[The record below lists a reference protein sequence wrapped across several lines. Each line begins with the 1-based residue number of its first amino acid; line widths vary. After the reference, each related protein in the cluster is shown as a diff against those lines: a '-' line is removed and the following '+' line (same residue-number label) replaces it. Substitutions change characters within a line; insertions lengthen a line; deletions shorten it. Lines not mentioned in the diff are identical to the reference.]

1 MAQVRLICGVDEA
14 GRGPLAGPVCAAAVV
29 FDPARRAPRGIA
41 DSKMLSSHE
50 RERLTVLIKD
60 RALAW
65 AIAWA
70 SVEEIDSLNILQ
82 ASLLAMRRAV
92 ETLSVLPHEVL
103 FDGSH
108 CPMLAVP
115 ARAIVDG
122 DAKVRVIAAA
132 SILAKTARDAEMC
145 RLHGRFPQYGFD
157 AHKGYPTPQHLLAL
171 RRYGVCEVYRRSF
184 APVREILDREGLARG
199 ASSASSLCSPSR
211 SAAGRNSGWRA
222 AVRRS
227 RRA

>member
-1 MAQVRLICGVDEA
+1 VAAVRLICGVDEA

-29 FDPARRAPRGIA
+29 FEPGRRAPAGIA
-41 DSKMLSSHE
+41 DSKLLSVRE
-50 RERLTVLIKD
+50 RERLAGIIKKK
-60 RALAW
+60 ALAW
-65 AIAWA
+65 SVAWA

-103 FDGSH
+103 FDGSY

-145 RLHGRFPQYGFD
+145 RLHGQFPQYGFD
-157 AHKGYPTPQHLLAL
+157 EHKGYPTRAHLRAL

-184 APVREILDREGLARG
+184 RPVKLLLEN
-199 ASSASSLCSPSR
+199 
-211 SAAGRNSGWRA
+211 GR
-222 AVRRS
+222 
-227 RRA
+227 

>member
-1 MAQVRLICGVDEA
+1 MAAVRLICGVDEA

-29 FDPARRAPRGIA
+29 FEPGRRAPAGIA
-41 DSKMLSSHE
+41 DSKVLSSRE
-50 RERLTVLIKD
+50 RERLSILIKD

-65 AIAWA
+65 AVAWA
-70 SVEEIDSLNILQ
+70 SVEEIDNLNILQ

-103 FDGSH
+103 FDGSQ

-145 RLHGRFPQYGFD
+145 RLHGQFPQYGFD
-157 AHKGYPTPQHLLAL
+157 EHKGYPTRAHLRAL

-184 APVREILDREGLARG
+184 RPVKLLLEN
-199 ASSASSLCSPSR
+199 
-211 SAAGRNSGWRA
+211 GR
-222 AVRRS
+222 
-227 RRA
+227 